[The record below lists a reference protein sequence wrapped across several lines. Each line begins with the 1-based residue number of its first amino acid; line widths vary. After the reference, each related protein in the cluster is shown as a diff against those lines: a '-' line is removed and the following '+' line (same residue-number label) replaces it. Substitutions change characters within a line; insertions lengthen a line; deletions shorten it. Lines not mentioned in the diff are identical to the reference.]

1 MKAKG
6 AMEESKRALNAPFD
20 TPSARQG
27 IGKAAH
33 MGVFRSS
40 IDTFLHA
47 DDFLFG
53 DKNDTPSARQGIGKA
68 AHMGVF
74 RSSIDTFL
82 HADDFLFGDK
92 NVTKCL

>member
-6 AMEESKRALNAPFD
+6 AMKESKRALNAPFD

-27 IGKAAH
+27 FGKAAH

-40 IDTFLHA
+40 IDT
-47 DDFLFG
+47 LF
-53 DKNDTPSARQGIGKA
+53 
-68 AHMGVF
+68 
-74 RSSIDTFL
+74 

-92 NVTKCL
+92 NVIKRL

>member
-1 MKAKG
+1 
-6 AMEESKRALNAPFD
+6 MEESKRALNAPFD

-40 IDTFLHA
+40 IDTFLH
-47 DDFLFG
+47 
-53 DKNDTPSARQGIGKA
+53 T
-68 AHMGVF
+68 
-74 RSSIDTFL
+74 
-82 HADDFLFGDK
+82 DDFLFGDK

>member
-6 AMEESKRALNAPFD
+6 AMKESKRALNAPFD
-20 TPSARQG
+20 TPSVRQG

-33 MGVFRSS
+33 MR
-40 IDTFLHA
+40 
-47 DDFLFG
+47 
-53 DKNDTPSARQGIGKA
+53 
-68 AHMGVF
+68 VF

-92 NVTKCL
+92 NVIKCL